1 MLQDY
6 SKLLSCTGHGKPILP
21 SERQHFGEGKKSRSR
36 GVCCRQCCQRAVLS
50 VQDAEEDVEAAQQ
63 HLQAAEA
70 HAREAADLVA
80 GMGDSEAVSAEYA
93 EGIAQNEAAASAAVT
108 EAQQQVLP
116 PAQSDG

>member
-1 MLQDY
+1 MALIMPM
-6 SKLLSCTGHGKPILP
+6 CHPGM
-21 SERQHFGEGKKSRSR
+21 
-36 GVCCRQCCQRAVLS
+36 
-50 VQDAEEDVEAAQQ
+50 QDAEEDVEAAQQ

-108 EAQQQVLP
+108 EAQQQVLL
-116 PAQSDG
+116 PAQWHGAADFRDAR